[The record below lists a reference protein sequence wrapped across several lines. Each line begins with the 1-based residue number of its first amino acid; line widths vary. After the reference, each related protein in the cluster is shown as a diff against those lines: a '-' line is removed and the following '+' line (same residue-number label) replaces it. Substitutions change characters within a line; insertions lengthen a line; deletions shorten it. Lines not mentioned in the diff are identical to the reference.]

1 MPGDVEFA
9 TAIKNGGRRVAVVAS
24 RRDGPDLLGWGCVA
38 SCLAAGPM
46 PEEVII
52 AAPSISTSTRSI
64 AAAAARQGPPLRLVS
79 VPALAQTPEDLFE
92 EELLP
97 GEQTRDGWQPASGLL
112 RDRVL
117 RIVEGAAI
125 LTGVGAVRSIAA
137 GYAVYVRGLLVLNFG
152 SEGDGVGVECFEP
165 DKRHIHIS
173 EANLPRWG
181 LDLHET
187 IVEMAQDPRLQ
198 GREESQRF
206 DIAERA
212 AATAGVRITAR
223 SMPWTADGADPV
235 DWIGIDASSRPV
247 IGLVRPWIGLAHVAT
262 LMAALYRVSA
272 EPGVWAPGTRGRM
285 QVALSSSD
293 VDAEALA
300 MLEVLD
306 VDTEARPLGSALQ
319 AGAEGERR
327 GRRRSRR
334 RRRPSTEEAAT
345 ADAPAP
351 RDAETAQAAA
361 GVEQDEP
368 ALEDSIAPPPREEAP
383 ADEPLSLA
391 EVGEDDAGHQ
401 PQQEEADPSEDAR
414 GPAPDESEAPP
425 VLPLDSELVEL
436 EIEATL
442 AEVPAEG
449 EEFDPE
455 PMEQEQRRRRRQRAA
470 IAVQNDPDC
479 ILAALVLARDRR
491 HLVFFYVCDQA
502 ELMDFFRGKA
512 TDLEENADLLLVGF
526 TAQPLPRE
534 VIASAALYSGRLQWI
549 DHHDWPVEDVEGLRE
564 AIGSDSI
571 IFAEGASSS
580 LVPVLTTTER
590 RSRFTDK
597 LLDLCARRLSEVDM
611 AKWGYRL
618 MGLIR
623 KMCDHSGDY
632 RGEISPLLSGKP
644 AELPEVDSVYAE
656 EEGWL
661 EGNDP
666 RLVHFSDYQMA
677 VLEVPA
683 PLDAGEV
690 SRRARLKTGA
700 RLSLTAR
707 EGEET
712 VTLSCTEEKRH
723 VNVLGIVEHISNHMA
738 WAHVRP
744 GGDRAGRFSIDE
756 FGQHPERL
764 EAVIGEIV
772 RRKSILDG

>member
-1 MPGDVEFA
+1 MPDDVEIA
-9 TAIKNGGRRVAVVAS
+9 SAIKNGGGPVAVVAS

-38 SCLAAGPM
+38 SHLAAGPV
-46 PEEVII
+46 PEEVIV
-52 AAPSISTSTRSI
+52 AAPTISTSTRSI

-79 VPALAQTPEDLFE
+79 VPALAEAPEDLFE

-97 GEQTRDGWQPASGLL
+97 GEQTRDGWQPASSLL

-117 RIVEGAAI
+117 RIVEGAAV

-137 GYAVYVRGLLVLNFG
+137 GYAVYMRGVLVLTFG
-152 SEGDGVGVECFEP
+152 QEGEGVGVECFEP
-165 DKRHIHIS
+165 EKRHVHIS

-181 LDLHET
+181 LELHET

-198 GREESQRF
+198 GREEAQRY
-206 DIAERA
+206 DVAERA
-212 AATAGVRITAR
+212 AAAAGVRITAR
-223 SMPWTADGADPV
+223 SMPWTADGEDPV

-262 LMAALYRVSA
+262 LMTALYRVTA

-285 QVALSSSD
+285 QVALTSSD

-306 VDTEARPLGSALQ
+306 LDTEARPLGSTLQ

-334 RRRPSTEEAAT
+334 RRRPPAGGAAT
-345 ADAPAP
+345 ADAAGLQDTDTSEDAWAP
-351 RDAETAQAAA
+351 EDA
-361 GVEQDEP
+361 
-368 ALEDSIAPPPREEAP
+368 IAPPVREEAT
-383 ADEPLSLA
+383 ADEPLGLA
-391 EVGEDDAGHQ
+391 ETGE
-401 PQQEEADPSEDAR
+401 EEAGEQALEEEAAPSEA
-414 GPAPDESEAPP
+414 GQEPAPGESEASPA
-425 VLPLDSELVEL
+425 LDSELVEL

-455 PMEQEQRRRRRQRAA
+455 PVEQEQRRRRRQRAA
-470 IAVQNDPDC
+470 IAVRNDPDS

-491 HLVFFYVCDQA
+491 HLIFFYVCDQA

-534 VIASAALYSGRLQWI
+534 VIASAALYSGRLQWL
-549 DHHDWPVEDVEGLRE
+549 DHHDWPIEDVEGLRE
-564 AIGSDSI
+564 AIGSESI
-571 IFAEGASSS
+571 TFAEGASSS
-580 LVPVLTTTER
+580 LVAVLETTER

-597 LLDLCARRLSEVDM
+597 LLDLCGRRLSESDM

-623 KMCDHSGDY
+623 KMCEHSGDY
-632 RGEISPLLSGKP
+632 RSEISPLLSGKP

-666 RLVHFSDYQMA
+666 RLVHFGEYQMT

-707 EGEET
+707 QGDDMI
-712 VTLSCTEEKRH
+712 TLSCTEEKRH
-723 VNVLGIVEHISNHMA
+723 VNVLSIVEHISTHMP
-738 WAHVRP
+738 WARVRP
-744 GGDRAGRFSIDE
+744 GGDRAGRFSIE
-756 FGQHPERL
+756 ELAQHPERL

-772 RRKSILDG
+772 RHKSILYG